1 MTKVDLPEK
10 KVTLEE
16 CSKNDNG
23 EPVTHLKN
31 KVYCFDTVSEM
42 EAMLYRRKKK
52 LSSAVAIYIDEQ
64 EKIYFF
70 EFKNVPHNH
79 VSHKG
84 ILEKMH
90 DSILTWQV
98 CQNSEKSLDEL
109 MEKSTYFVIYND
121 SHYEGQRENE
131 SSSLESLKKQMKKL
145 AKIETEEELLWE
157 TEIYQNTFYREIHT
171 IDVDVFERKYAKKI
185 FAGMK

>member
-1 MTKVDLPEK
+1 M
-10 KVTLEE
+10 
-16 CSKNDNG
+16 
-23 EPVTHLKN
+23 
-31 KVYCFDTVSEM
+31 
-42 EAMLYRRKKK
+42 
-52 LSSAVAIYIDEQ
+52 
-64 EKIYFF
+64 
-70 EFKNVPHNH
+70 PHNH

-131 SSSLESLKKQMKKL
+131 SNSLESLKKQMKKL